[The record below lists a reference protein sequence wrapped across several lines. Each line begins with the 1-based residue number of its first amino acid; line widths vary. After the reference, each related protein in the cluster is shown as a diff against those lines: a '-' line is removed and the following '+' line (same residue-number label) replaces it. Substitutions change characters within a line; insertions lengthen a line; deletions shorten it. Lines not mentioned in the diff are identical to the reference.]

1 MTHSNQCSI
10 QFSKLSD
17 IQSKFVGNVVITDDI
32 VYSIYKDLLKC
43 SKIIVIEHGEN
54 NTLIDVV
61 SAVENLSLI
70 HNIYIKFIEYNVSRN
85 TTVYRF
91 GGGLPCFNNMDYI
104 NTHGISLY
112 IKVSTEE
119 LISRLSKLE
128 IEKRPIL
135 IDKDITTFIPKQLKE
150 REYFYNK
157 SKYIYDENFNFEW
170 T

>member
-54 NTLIDVV
+54 NKTLDT
-61 SAVENLSLI
+61 A

-91 GGGLPCFNNMDYI
+91 GGGLPCFNNNMDYI